1 LNTALRT
8 TAICLATTLIAST
21 AALAQTTHSLTFYGV
36 GFQIDGTASVGD
48 LTAEIDVDVDE
59 FIDSLEIGGLAG
71 YRLQTPKWSF
81 VADAA
86 FMGLGQSQDGRSMD
100 VDMTIVELDAGY
112 RFSEVL
118 EAFVGVRYTDVSAE
132 VATTQP
138 ISGESVHAKSG
149 DEFFDPI
156 VGLRFVAPLSD
167 RWLAQ
172 GQGDVGG
179 FGVGMDLQWQAK
191 LELGFRPSDSA
202 TIWLGY
208 RALNQDFDDAG
219 DRELFAMDVTYQG
232 PELGVTFTF

>member
-1 LNTALRT
+1 LKT
-8 TAICLATTLIAST
+8 TLKTMAICLAMTLIAST
-21 AALAQTTHSLTFYGV
+21 AALAQTTHSLSLYGV

-48 LTAEIDVDVDE
+48 VTTTVDVDVDE

-71 YRLQTPKWSF
+71 YRLQTPKWSL
-81 VADAA
+81 VVDGA
-86 FMGLGQSQDGRSMD
+86 FMGLGQSKDGRSMD
-100 VDMTIVELDAGY
+100 VDMTVLELDAGY
-112 RFSEVL
+112 RFSETV
-118 EAFVGVRYTDVSAE
+118 EAFLGVRYTDLTAE
-132 VATTQP
+132 VATSRP
-138 ISGESVHAKSG
+138 ISGEPVQAKSD

-156 VGLRFVAPLSD
+156 VGLRVATPLSD
-167 RWLAQ
+167 AWVLQ
-172 GQGDVGG
+172 GQADVGG

-191 LELGFRPSDSA
+191 LELGWRPSDSA